1 MPIAE
6 KVRNFIMDNMV
17 CEVIAEGPASGLPEA
32 KLLELQQKRQSL
44 KGRSSEDT
52 K

>member
-6 KVRNFIMDNMV
+6 KVRNFLMDKMV
-17 CEVIAEGPASGLPEA
+17 CEVIAKGSASGFSEA
-32 KLLELQQKRQSL
+32 KLSELQQKRQSL

>member
-6 KVRNFIMDNMV
+6 KVRNFMHSIV
-17 CEVIAEGPASGLPEA
+17 GEVIVEGSVSGFPGAE
-32 KLLELQQKRQSL
+32 LLELQQKRQSL
-44 KGRSSEDT
+44 KGLGSEDT